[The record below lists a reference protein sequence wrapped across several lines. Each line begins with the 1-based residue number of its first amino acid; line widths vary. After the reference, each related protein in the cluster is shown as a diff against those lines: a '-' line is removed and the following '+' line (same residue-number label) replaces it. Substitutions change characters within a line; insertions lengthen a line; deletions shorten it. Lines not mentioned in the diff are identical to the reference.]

1 MARTGGSGHRRA
13 VKRVAE
19 LRDLSDDHHTA
30 LVLARRCRSWS
41 KSGDAAAL
49 AAAARRVREAFAAH
63 LAPHFE
69 IEERHLV
76 PALDAIGETT
86 LAERIRADHA
96 ALRALADAPAP
107 GASELE
113 RFGRGLEAHVR
124 FEERE
129 AFEVAQAKLPAEALR
144 AIAEACRAIPR
155 TCPVFE

>member
-1 MARTGGSGHRRA
+1 
-13 VKRVAE
+13 VKRIAE

-30 LVLARRCRSWS
+30 LVLARRCRGWA
-41 KSGDAAAL
+41 KRGGAEAL
-49 AAAARRVREAFAAH
+49 ATSVQQVRGAFAAH

-76 PALDAIGETT
+76 PALDAIGEAA

-96 ALRALADAPAP
+96 ALRALAQAPAP
-107 GASELE
+107 GAPELE
-113 RFGRGLEAHVR
+113 RFGRLLESHVR

-155 TCPVFE
+155 ACPVFPE